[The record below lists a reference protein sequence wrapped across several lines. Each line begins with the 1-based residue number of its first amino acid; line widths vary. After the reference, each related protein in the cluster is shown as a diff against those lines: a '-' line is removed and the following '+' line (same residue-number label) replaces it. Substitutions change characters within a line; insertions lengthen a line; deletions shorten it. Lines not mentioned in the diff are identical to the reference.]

1 MIYVKSEECTNYTVK
16 DSIEKLRDTIYEAY
30 VEQYF
35 INRDIIASR
44 SKKYISAESYIES
57 ETSDVEQAVI
67 EGFIDRI
74 KTTISNMWKAFL
86 QLLKALKD
94 AIVRTYT
101 IIKNKILAFFN
112 SKRATDDD
120 GSPKMIYAEDP
131 IMAVDKM
138 NNDLDKLDTMLA
150 KFKDF
155 ESSKKLTDSDMAS
168 FDNAYLKLNY
178 SVIGDHVE
186 ISGAYIINTVPYE
199 LGENIILTDDYV
211 KKFMSSVSYIEKRVV
226 SVETT
231 VRKLYKDYDK
241 LEVNPDNRTFIDTSN
256 SLIQFFSRYIS
267 NVIYDRW
274 ETITKLVVKISKVVK
289 V

>member
-1 MIYVKSEECTNYTVK
+1 MIYVKSEDRTDYTVK

-112 SKRATDDD
+112 SKRSTDDD
-120 GSPKMIYAEDP
+120 GSPKMIYDEDP
-131 IMAVDKM
+131 IMAVDNM

-168 FDNAYLKLNY
+168 FDNVYLKLNY
-178 SVIGDHVE
+178 SVIDDHVKIE
-186 ISGAYIINTVPYE
+186 GAELINTVPYE
-199 LGENIILTDDYV
+199 LCENIILTDDYV

-231 VRKLYKDYDK
+231 VRKLYKDCVK
-241 LEVNPDNRTFIDTSN
+241 LDPDNKTFIDTYSE
-256 SLIQFFSRYIS
+256 LIRFFSRYIT

>member
-1 MIYVKSEECTNYTVK
+1 MIYVKSEDRTDYTVK

-57 ETSDVEQAVI
+57 KTSDVEQAVI

-112 SKRATDDD
+112 SKRSTDDD
-120 GSPKMIYAEDP
+120 GSPKMIYDEDP
-131 IMAVDKM
+131 IMAVDNM

-168 FDNAYLKLNY
+168 FDNVYLKLNY
-178 SVIGDHVE
+178 SVIDDHVKIE
-186 ISGAYIINTVPYE
+186 GAELINTVPYE
-199 LGENIILTDDYV
+199 LCENIILTDDYV

-231 VRKLYKDYDK
+231 VRKLYKDCVK
-241 LEVNPDNRTFIDTSN
+241 LDPDNKTFIDTYSE
-256 SLIQFFSRYIS
+256 LIRFFSRYIT

>member
-1 MIYVKSEECTNYTVK
+1 MIYVKSEDRTDYTVK
-16 DSIEKLRDTIYEAY
+16 DSIERLRDTIYEAC
-30 VEQYF
+30 VDQYF

-44 SKKYISAESYIES
+44 SKKYISAESYIKS

-74 KTTISNMWKAFL
+74 KTTMSNMWKAFL

-112 SKRATDDD
+112 SKRTTDD

-131 IMAVDKM
+131 LVAVDKM

-155 ESSKKLTDSDMAS
+155 ASSKKLTESDMVS
-168 FDNAYLKLNY
+168 FDNVYLKLNY
-178 SVIGDHVE
+178 SVIDDHVKIE
-186 ISGAYIINTVPYE
+186 GAELINLVHCE

-231 VRKLYKDYDK
+231 VRKLYKDCVK
-241 LEVNPDNRTFIDTSN
+241 LKADPDNRTFIDTYSE
-256 SLIQFFSRYIS
+256 LIRFFSRYIS